1 MATTAIA
8 PWAVGEIQ
16 TRDERFDHDFASHVF
31 PDADAALSYYRMV
44 EEGVL
49 DSASRVVL
57 LDNDRLNEKL
67 REKTRF
73 RFVVDLGG
81 IYHVDEWPYRA
92 MVDHHGQKDLLGE
105 TCSAELIHRLCEP
118 DDRFDELIRH
128 VREVD
133 NVDLPENTDFER
145 QIRERSGAECEPW
158 EYLCLAVPRL
168 MDELAPRHREAL
180 FLGAEAFRAALLLD
194 DARAPGR
201 LTAEAVD
208 RQLLHQMQ
216 VVVKPLLGH
225 GEESLAR
232 RLIAAAEH
240 ALHPRRSHEK
250 EMEEAYARTLGG
262 CRRGGIAI
270 PTEWGV
276 CLAFSGHWPSRSIK
290 TWAKRRCSS
299 VLRPP
304 VALLAYRHYKAGKLT
319 LYTVD
324 DDLAEHLIGYV
335 ERLKARYGGP
345 VPITRV
351 QEDGYV
357 WMVEHKPPTPE
368 DPSGDRL
375 VRELFEFAREDATTG
390 GNT

>member
-1 MATTAIA
+1 MAATA
-8 PWAVGEIQ
+8 PRAVREIQ
-16 TRDERFDHDFASHVF
+16 AGDERFDHDFASHVF

-49 DSASRVVL
+49 DATSRVVL
-57 LDNDRLNEKL
+57 LDNDRLNERL

-81 IYHVDEWPYRA
+81 IYHVEEWPDRA

-105 TCSAELIHRLCEP
+105 TCSAELVHGLCAP
-118 DDRFDELIRH
+118 DERFDELVRH

-133 NVDLPENTDFER
+133 NADLPENTDFER
-145 QIRERSGAECEPW
+145 EIRGRSGAECEPW

-180 FLGAEAFRAALLLD
+180 FLGAEAFRAAVLLD
-194 DARAPGR
+194 GVRPPGP

-208 RQLLHQMQ
+208 RQLLHQMRT
-216 VVVKPLLGH
+216 VVKPLLRH
-225 GEESLAR
+225 GEEPLAK

-240 ALHPRRSHEK
+240 ALHPRRNHEK
-250 EMEEAYARTLGG
+250 EMEEAYARALGG
-262 CRRGGIAI
+262 RRRGATAV

-290 TWAKRRCSS
+290 TWAKRRPAST
-299 VLRPP
+299 LRPP
-304 VALLAYRHYKAGKLT
+304 VALLAYRHYKAGKIT

-324 DDLAEHLIGYV
+324 DDFAEHLVGYV
-335 ERLKARYGGP
+335 DRLKARYGGP
-345 VPITRV
+345 VPIVRV

-357 WMVEHKPPTPE
+357 WMVERKPPTPG
-368 DPSGDRL
+368 DPPGDRL
-375 VRELFEFAREDATTG
+375 VRELFEFAREDARVG
-390 GNT
+390 GRS